1 MCPFLCGDT
10 LVARCDL
17 KADRARK
24 VLTVQ
29 SAFLERG
36 QDVRRVALDLADE
49 LRNMQVWLQLDR
61 TEVSERGDLAPLLRM
76 TIRQTDKPGKRKSGT

>member
-1 MCPFLCGDT
+1 
-10 LVARCDL
+10 
-17 KADRARK
+17 
-24 VLTVQ
+24 VQ

-61 TEVSERGDLAPLLRM
+61 TEVSERGDLAPLLRRTM
-76 TIRQTDKPGKRKSGT
+76 RQTDKPGKRKKKKERQWIVERFERHPPRMRL